1 MVCFAGTG
9 SECYIESSSAGSY
22 TIFINTP
29 PYSVATQQVTTP
41 YEISDAATD
50 VPIVL
55 RGDGIACKAIPNGD
69 ESIHFLNT
77 ADANLISTY
86 TSARGSTL
94 LKTTVPG
101 IAYTVELIC
110 DTCPEVVDL
119 RIPPAGDDNF
129 TPNSDIWWVW
139 GEQMKNGSYVF
150 AFSILRS
157 LNLKMVLP
165 VERYYREKLLPGI
178 LVSTPNHGSTFT
190 LMQIHL
196 NLPWINLHVVPLLWI
211 QPAKISAVIK

>member
-1 MVCFAGTG
+1 MQGKVKKILLHIYSAVLLFLASSWYVFAGTG

-22 TIFINTP
+22 TIFINIP

-139 GEQMKNGSYVF
+139 GETDEKWK
-150 AFSILRS
+150 LRF
-157 LNLKMVLP
+157 
-165 VERYYREKLLPGI
+165 RFFY
-178 LVSTPNHGSTFT
+178 TPEFR
-190 LMQIHL
+190 
-196 NLPWINLHVVPLLWI
+196 
-211 QPAKISAVIK
+211 